1 MSSKCPHCGYESG
14 IRSQKMFEG
23 AAKGAAAGAAVGS
36 LIPVVGTSIGAA
48 VGGFLGFASG
58 TSHQKCKKCG
68 HTWED

>member
-1 MSSKCPHCGYESG
+1 MSSKCPVCGYDESG
-14 IRSQKMFEG
+14 IRSGKIFEG
-23 AAKGAAAGAAVGS
+23 ASK
-36 LIPVVGTSIGAA
+36 GAA